1 MDHYELLGVRRTAS
15 TAEIK
20 RAYQKL
26 ARQLHPDLNPG
37 DPVAADRFRAVS
49 RAFEGLSDPQR
60 RGQYDRG
67 EPPTPPPAAP
77 TPGLGVGGFDFSPG
91 VRRGAFASRDFLSG
105 VLRPATEATP
115 GPRSG

>member
-49 RAFEGLSDPQR
+49 RAFEVLSDPQR

-77 TPGLGVGGFDFSPG
+77 TPGLGFEGFDFSAEG
-91 VRRGAFASRDFLSG
+91 RTGAVDFREVLSAVSR
-105 VLRPATEATP
+105 P
-115 GPRSG
+115 